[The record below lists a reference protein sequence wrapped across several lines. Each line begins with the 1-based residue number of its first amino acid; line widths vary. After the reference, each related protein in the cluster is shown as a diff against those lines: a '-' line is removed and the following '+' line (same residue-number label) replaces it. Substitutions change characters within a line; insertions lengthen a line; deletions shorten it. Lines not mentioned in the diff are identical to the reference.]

1 MPRPDTQHEER
12 KTALVRAATAVFA
25 RCGYEG
31 ASNRLIA
38 EEVRRSTGRPCTPAL
53 LYHYFPDG
61 KAALFS
67 AVLGQHE
74 PLQSFGRALQDAPDA
89 PPEVFLRRAA
99 RAYLA
104 MFEDAH
110 TARLARIVISEG
122 RRHPELTQNLVR
134 HIGPLILMPVIGY
147 LQRQA
152 EAGRLRTI
160 SPLAAVLQFFG
171 PLFMR
176 GIMVDV
182 LGKTAL
188 PYPLLDDETLIESHV
203 RTFLE
208 GLRIEDRGPRIA

>member
-12 KTALVRAATAVFA
+12 KSQLVRAATAVFA
-25 RCGYEG
+25 RYGYEG

-38 EEVRRSTGRPCTPAL
+38 EEVRRSTGRPFTPAL

-74 PLQSFGRALQDAPDA
+74 PLQSFGRALQEVLDA

-104 MFEDAH
+104 MFADPH

-134 HIGPLILMPVIGY
+134 HIGPLIVLPVVGY
-147 LQRQA
+147 LLRQV
-152 EAGRLRTI
+152 EAGRLRPI
-160 SPLAAVLQFFG
+160 PPLAAALQFFG
-171 PLFMR
+171 PLLMR

-182 LGKTAL
+182 VGSAPL
-188 PYPLLDDETLIESHV
+188 PYPLPDDETLIESHV
-203 RTFLE
+203 RTFLH
-208 GLRIEDRGPRIA
+208 GLATSNEQ

>member
-12 KTALVRAATAVFA
+12 KAQVVRAATAVFA

-38 EEVRRSTGRPCTPAL
+38 EEVRRSTGRSFTPAL

-67 AVLGQHE
+67 AVVGQHE
-74 PLQSFGRALQDAPDA
+74 PLRAFGRALQEVLDA

-104 MFEDAH
+104 IFDDPH

-134 HIGPLILMPVIGY
+134 HIGPLILLPVIDY
-147 LQRQA
+147 LRRQA
-152 EAGRLRTI
+152 EAGR
-160 SPLAAVLQFFG
+160 P
-171 PLFMR
+171 
-176 GIMVDV
+176 
-182 LGKTAL
+182 
-188 PYPLLDDETLIESHV
+188 
-203 RTFLE
+203 
-208 GLRIEDRGPRIA
+208 